1 MVGLDRVCSDAT
13 GTTRSRLRAVAL
25 ELFLDKG
32 FAATSVR
39 EIATNAGVTIPALYY
54 HFDNK
59 DGLLG
64 DLVEGLI
71 IDGDLANDAIA
82 ETSPVDIEGA
92 LAQYFDVVAKHLS
105 IFRLAM
111 SDPSVRFHDDAGHRL
126 ASQGSRFLDLLIGS
140 SPTRQD
146 LIAAQAALGAIRR
159 PLRTRSI
166 DTQADRAQILASA
179 IAAFQARLSKSNHP
193 VRSSDGLAPPHL
205 GVTAG
210 SGHHRPG
217 SRKAGHP
224 SGFNLPTR
232 IPTGAYLPM
241 D

>member
-1 MVGLDRVCSDAT
+1 MAGLDRVRGNAT

-39 EIATNAGVTIPALYY
+39 EIATTAGVTIPALYY

-59 DGLLG
+59 DGLLS

-71 IDGDLANDAIA
+71 IDGDLVNNAIT
-82 ETSPVDIEGA
+82 ETTPVDIERA

-105 IFRLAM
+105 IFRLVM

-126 ASQGSRFLDLLIGS
+126 ASQGSRFLGLLIGP
-140 SPTRQD
+140 SPARQD

-166 DTQADRAQILASA
+166 DIQADRTQILASA
-179 IAAFQARLSKSNHP
+179 IAAFHAR
-193 VRSSDGLAPPHL
+193 
-205 GVTAG
+205 
-210 SGHHRPG
+210 SGC
-217 SRKAGHP
+217 
-224 SGFNLPTR
+224 
-232 IPTGAYLPM
+232 
-241 D
+241 